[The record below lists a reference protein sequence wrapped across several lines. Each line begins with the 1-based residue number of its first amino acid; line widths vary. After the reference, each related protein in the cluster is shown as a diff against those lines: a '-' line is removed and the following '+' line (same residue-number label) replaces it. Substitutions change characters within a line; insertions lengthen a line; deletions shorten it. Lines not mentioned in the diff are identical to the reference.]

1 MAKKT
6 FFLSA
11 LFCVILLGCSTSAA
25 SLPEFTAPVVDSIGR
40 VSAEVETQINSELTS
55 FQQTGG
61 PQIAVAVVDT
71 TGNATLENY
80 SIDLARSW
88 GIGDKE
94 KDNGVLL
101 LIALEDRTLRIEVGS
116 GVEGELT
123 DVTARRIVDT
133 IMLPRLRANDVD
145 GAVRD
150 GARAVMQV
158 WREKALSLNQSRQAH
173 LLLNKHH
180 SNQFSASSCSSVSSF
195 CSPQLRRPEKSVAAV
210 YSDLLVREPFTAAA
224 LAVTEVDS
232 AEEAS
237 AVLVEAAA
245 VDSAA
250 AERAG
255 VGNASV
261 VERQCSTNCRGN

>member
-1 MAKKT
+1 MAKKY
-6 FFLSA
+6 FFAFA
-11 LFCVILLGCSTSAA
+11 LFGVILIGCTSSAA

-40 VSAEVETQINSELTS
+40 VSAEVETQINSELIS
-55 FQQTGG
+55 FQQSGG

-71 TGNATLENY
+71 TGNATPENY

-123 DVTARRIVDT
+123 DVTAGRIVDT
-133 IMLPRLRANDVD
+133 IMLPRLRVNDVD

-158 WREKALSLNQSRQAH
+158 WRGENIVLEPTVPSNTITEATPQQSIFGIILFFGLI
-173 LLLNKHH
+173 LLFL
-180 SNQFSASSCSSVSSF
+180 
-195 CSPQLRRPEKSVAAV
+195 
-210 YSDLLVREPFTAAA
+210 A
-224 LAVTEVDS
+224 LAVSGKIRGGGLLGPFGGGTIYGGGFGGGGGGGFGGGGFGGGGGGGFS
-232 AEEAS
+232 GGG
-237 AVLVEAAA
+237 
-245 VDSAA
+245 
-250 AERAG
+250 AG
-255 VGNASV
+255 GSW
-261 VERQCSTNCRGN
+261 

>member
-11 LFCVILLGCSTSAA
+11 LFGVILLGCSSTAA
-25 SLPEFTAPVVDSIGR
+25 SLPEFTAPVVDAIER
-40 VSAEVETQINSELTS
+40 VSPEVETQINSELVS
-55 FQQTGG
+55 FQQSGG

-94 KDNGVLL
+94 KDNGVLV
-101 LIALEDRTLRIEVGS
+101 LIALTDRTLRIEVGS

-123 DVTARRIVDT
+123 DITAAGIVDSV
-133 IMLPRLRANDVD
+133 MVPRLRANDVD

-158 WREKALSLNQSRQAH
+158 WRGENIVSEQIVPGTPANEPTPQQSI
-173 LLLNKHH
+173 
-180 SNQFSASSCSSVSSF
+180 FSIILFFGLIILFITIA
-195 CSPQLRRPEKSVAAV
+195 VAGKK
-210 YSDLLVREPFTAAA
+210 R
-224 LAVTEVDS
+224 
-232 AEEAS
+232 
-237 AVLVEAAA
+237 
-245 VDSAA
+245 
-250 AERAG
+250 G
-255 VGNASV
+255 VGVLGPFGAGTIYGGGFGNQRGGFGGGFGGFGGGGGGFSGGGASG
-261 VERQCSTNCRGN
+261 SW

>member
-1 MAKKT
+1 MAKRS
-6 FFLSA
+6 FFTLA
-11 LFCVILLGCSTSAA
+11 LFGVILIGCSSSAA

-40 VSAEVETQINSELTS
+40 VSAEVETQINSELIS
-55 FQQTGG
+55 FQQSGG

-71 TGNATLENY
+71 TGNATPENY

-123 DVTARRIVDT
+123 DVTAGRIVDSV
-133 IMLPRLRANDVD
+133 MLPRLRANDVD

-158 WREKALSLNQSRQAH
+158 WRGENVVSEAIVPSTPATEQTQAQSI
-173 LLLNKHH
+173 
-180 SNQFSASSCSSVSSF
+180 FSIILFFGIMFVF
-195 CSPQLRRPEKSVAAV
+195 ITL
-210 YSDLLVREPFTAAA
+210 AAA
-224 LAVTEVDS
+224 GKRRGGSMLGPF
-232 AEEAS
+232 
-237 AVLVEAAA
+237 AAGTIYGGGFGNHRGGFGGGFGGFGGGGGGGF
-245 VDSAA
+245 SGGG
-250 AERAG
+250 AG
-255 VGNASV
+255 GSW
-261 VERQCSTNCRGN
+261 

>member
-11 LFCVILLGCSTSAA
+11 LFGVILLGCSSTAA

-40 VSAEVETQINSELTS
+40 VSAEVETQINSELIS
-55 FQQTGG
+55 FQQSGG
-61 PQIAVAVVDT
+61 PQIAVAVVDS
-71 TGNATLENY
+71 TGNATPENY

-123 DVTARRIVDT
+123 DVTAGRIVDSV
-133 IMLPRLRANDVD
+133 MLPRLRANDVD

-158 WREKALSLNQSRQAH
+158 WRGENVVSEPIVPSNTITEVTPQQSIFGIILFFGLI
-173 LLLNKHH
+173 LL
-180 SNQFSASSCSSVSSF
+180 FV
-195 CSPQLRRPEKSVAAV
+195 
-210 YSDLLVREPFTAAA
+210 T
-224 LAVTEVDS
+224 LAVRGKRNGGGM
-232 AEEAS
+232 
-237 AVLVEAAA
+237 LGPFG
-245 VDSAA
+245 
-250 AERAG
+250 AG
-255 VGNASV
+255 TLYGGGFGNH
-261 VERQCSTNCRGN
+261 RGGFGGGFGGFGGGGGGGFSGGGAGGSW

>member
-1 MAKKT
+1 MAKKY
-6 FFLSA
+6 FFVAA
-11 LFCVILLGCSTSAA
+11 LFGVILLGCSSPAA

-40 VSAEVETQINSELTS
+40 VSAEVETQINSELIS
-55 FQQTGG
+55 FQQSGG

-71 TGNATLENY
+71 TGSATLEDY

-123 DVTARRIVDT
+123 DVTAGGIVDSV
-133 IMLPRLRANDVD
+133 MLPRLRANDVD

-158 WREKALSLNQSRQAH
+158 WGGENIVSEPIVPSAPATQTTPQQSIFSIILFFGLI
-173 LLLNKHH
+173 LL
-180 SNQFSASSCSSVSSF
+180 FV
-195 CSPQLRRPEKSVAAV
+195 
-210 YSDLLVREPFTAAA
+210 T
-224 LAVTEVDS
+224 LAVRGKMRGGGVLG
-232 AEEAS
+232 AF
-237 AVLVEAAA
+237 AVGQMYGGGIGGHRGGFGGGFGGFGGGGGGGF
-245 VDSAA
+245 SGGG
-250 AERAG
+250 AG
-255 VGNASV
+255 GSW
-261 VERQCSTNCRGN
+261 

>member
-1 MAKKT
+1 VAKKT

-11 LFCVILLGCSTSAA
+11 LFGVILLGCSSPAA

-40 VSAEVETQINSELTS
+40 VSAEVETQINSELIS
-55 FQQTGG
+55 FQQSGG
-61 PQIAVAVVDT
+61 PQIAVAVIDT
-71 TGNATLENY
+71 TNNATLENY

-123 DVTARRIVDT
+123 DVTAGRIVDSV
-133 IMLPRLRANDVD
+133 MLPRLRANDVD

-158 WREKALSLNQSRQAH
+158 WRGENIASEPIVPSNTLTEATPQQSIFGIILFFGLI
-173 LLLNKHH
+173 LL
-180 SNQFSASSCSSVSSF
+180 FV
-195 CSPQLRRPEKSVAAV
+195 
-210 YSDLLVREPFTAAA
+210 T
-224 LAVTEVDS
+224 LAVRGKRNGGGM
-232 AEEAS
+232 
-237 AVLVEAAA
+237 LGPFAAGTIYGGGFGNHRGGFGGGFGGFGGGGGGGF
-245 VDSAA
+245 SGGG
-250 AERAG
+250 AG
-255 VGNASV
+255 GSW
-261 VERQCSTNCRGN
+261 